1 MSSAPPSS
9 PSPPSAG
16 PSAPPGASPTSAD
29 GAQSPAQK
37 PTILDAAKTISPVS
51 DLQRL
56 PQIPCARQALLFGIM
71 AGASVGGL
79 RFIFSRV
86 GGRRGSLYGGGGS
99 AWGEVG
105 TAANWAVG
113 AWGIGSLG
121 AWETCRARQTAEAAR
136 MHALV
141 SEIQAKR
148 AKKAQRQA
156 AAATE
161 GGAAAA
167 GGKPIGGILIGDKGK
182 EILRE
187 RERKRLEEG
196 GGAPAEVQEPA
207 KGDKSW
213 WQGRV

>member
-1 MSSAPPSS
+1 MSSALPTSSSQASGAQADLPLPPDASLDPSS
-9 PSPPSAG
+9 PSS
-16 PSAPPGASPTSAD
+16 S
-29 GAQSPAQK
+29 QK
-37 PTILDAAKTISPVS
+37 PSLLDAAKTISPVS

-86 GGRRGSLYGGGGS
+86 GGRRGSLYGGAAGG
-99 AWGEVG
+99 WGDIG

-113 AWGIGSLG
+113 AWGLGSLG
-121 AWETCRARQTAEAAR
+121 AWETCRARQTAEATR

-141 SEIQAKR
+141 SDIQAKR
-148 AKKAQRQA
+148 AKKAARQQQQQ
-156 AAATE
+156 
-161 GGAAAA
+161 GGAAES
-167 GGKPIGGILIGDKGK
+167 GEKPIGGILIGDKGK

-187 RERKRLEEG
+187 RERKRLAGEG
-196 GGAPAEVQEPA
+196 GADGSADE